1 MASYITEIIIFT
13 FGLCIGSFM
22 NVCIYRL
29 PAKKS
34 IVFPGSA
41 CPDCGTSIRAYDNIP
56 VLSYIW
62 LKGRCRRCS
71 SRIPLRYV
79 TVEIM
84 GGAFSVLAY
93 LKFGFTW
100 EALIYYGF
108 VAALLII
115 TFIDIDYQIIPDII
129 SLPGIPLGFAA
140 SFAIP
145 GVTYK
150 ASLVGILV
158 GGGMLYLI
166 AWGYHLITKKEG
178 MGGGDIKLLGMIG
191 AFIGWQGVL
200 FTIFVASAVGT
211 ISGLLVM
218 LHQKKGLKLA
228 IPFGPF
234 LSIGAIAYVFMG
246 SALITWYF
254 NLFLLR

>member
-1 MASYITEIIIFT
+1 MANYITEIIIFT

-62 LKGRCRRCS
+62 LKGRCRHCS
-71 SRIPLRYV
+71 TRIPLRYV

-84 GGAFSVLAY
+84 GGAFAVLAY
-93 LKFGFTW
+93 HKFGFTW
-100 EALIYYGF
+100 EAIIYYGF

-115 TFIDIDYQIIPDII
+115 TFIDIDFQIIPDII

-158 GGGMLYLI
+158 GGGTLYLI
-166 AWGYHLITKKEG
+166 AWGYQLITKKEG

-200 FTIFVASAVGT
+200 FTIFVAAAVGT

-254 NLFLLR
+254 NLLM

>member
-1 MASYITEIIIFT
+1 MANYITEIIIFT

-41 CPDCGTSIRAYDNIP
+41 CPDCGTSIQAYDNIP

-62 LKGRCRRCS
+62 LKGRCRHCS
-71 SRIPLRYV
+71 TRIPLRYV

-84 GGAFSVLAY
+84 GGAFAVLAY

-115 TFIDIDYQIIPDII
+115 TFIDIDFQIIPDII

-158 GGGMLYLI
+158 GGGTLYLI
-166 AWGYHLITKKEG
+166 AWGYQLITKKEG

-254 NLFLLR
+254 NLLM

>member
-1 MASYITEIIIFT
+1 MANYITEIIIFT

-56 VLSYIW
+56 VFSYIW
-62 LKGRCRRCS
+62 LKGRCRHCS
-71 SRIPLRYV
+71 TRIPLRYV

-84 GGAFSVLAY
+84 GGAFAVLAY

-115 TFIDIDYQIIPDII
+115 TFIDIDFQIIPDII

-150 ASLVGILV
+150 ASLIGILV

-166 AWGYHLITKKEG
+166 AWGYQLVTKKEG

-254 NLFLLR
+254 NLLR

>member
-1 MASYITEIIIFT
+1 MANYITEIIIFT

-41 CPDCGTSIRAYDNIP
+41 CPDCGTSIQAYDNIP

-62 LKGRCRRCS
+62 LKGRCRNCS
-71 SRIPLRYV
+71 TRIPLRYV

-84 GGAFSVLAY
+84 GGAFAVLAY

-115 TFIDIDYQIIPDII
+115 TFIDIDFQIIPDII

-158 GGGMLYLI
+158 GGGTLYLI
-166 AWGYHLITKKEG
+166 AWGYQLITKKEG

-254 NLFLLR
+254 NLLM

>member
-1 MASYITEIIIFT
+1 MTSLTAEIIIFI
-13 FGLCIGSFM
+13 FGLCIGSFL
-22 NVCIYRL
+22 NVCICRL
-29 PAKKS
+29 PANKS

-56 VLSYIW
+56 LLSYIW
-62 LKGRCRRCS
+62 LKGRCRQCS
-71 SRIPLRYV
+71 TRIPLRYP

-84 GGAFSVLAY
+84 GGAFAVLAY

-145 GVTYK
+145 GLTYS
-150 ASLVGILV
+150 ASLLGILV

-218 LHQKKGLKLA
+218 MRQKEGLKLA

-246 SALITWYF
+246 PALVTWYF
-254 NLFLLR
+254 SLLM

>member
-1 MASYITEIIIFT
+1 MANYITEIIIFT

-22 NVCIYRL
+22 NVCIYRV
-29 PAKKS
+29 PAKIS

-62 LKGRCRRCS
+62 LKGRCRHCS

-84 GGAFSVLAY
+84 GGAFAVLAY
-93 LKFGFTW
+93 LKFGFPW

-150 ASLVGILV
+150 ASLIGILV

-234 LSIGAIAYVFMG
+234 L
-246 SALITWYF
+246 
-254 NLFLLR
+254 

>member
-1 MASYITEIIIFT
+1 MANYITEIIIFT

-62 LKGRCRRCS
+62 LKGRCRHCS
-71 SRIPLRYV
+71 TRIPLRYV

-84 GGAFSVLAY
+84 GGAFAVLAY

-150 ASLVGILV
+150 ASLIGILV

-166 AWGYHLITKKEG
+166 AWGYQLVTKKEG

-191 AFIGWQGVL
+191 AFTGWQGVL

-234 LSIGAIAYVFMG
+234 LSTDLVRAA
-246 SALITWYF
+246 APDDELAAD
-254 NLFLLR
+254 

>member
-1 MASYITEIIIFT
+1 
-13 FGLCIGSFM
+13 
-22 NVCIYRL
+22 
-29 PAKKS
+29 
-34 IVFPGSA
+34 
-41 CPDCGTSIRAYDNIP
+41 
-56 VLSYIW
+56 
-62 LKGRCRRCS
+62 
-71 SRIPLRYV
+71 
-79 TVEIM
+79 M
-84 GGAFSVLAY
+84 GGAFAVLAY

-115 TFIDIDYQIIPDII
+115 TFIDIDYRIIPDII

-140 SFAIP
+140 SFALP
-145 GVTYK
+145 EVTYK
-150 ASLVGILV
+150 ASLLGILV
-158 GGGMLYLI
+158 GGGTLYLI
-166 AWGYHLITKKEG
+166 AWVYHLITKKEG

-191 AFIGWQGVL
+191 AFTGWQGVL

-254 NLFLLR
+254 NLLM

>member
-1 MASYITEIIIFT
+1 MANYMTEIIIFS

-41 CPDCGTSIRAYDNIP
+41 CPGCGAPIRAYDNIP
-56 VLSYIW
+56 VLSYIR
-62 LKGRCRRCS
+62 LKGRCRKCS
-71 SRIPLRYV
+71 TRIPLRYV

-84 GGAFSVLAY
+84 GGAFAALAY

-108 VAALLII
+108 VAALLVI
-115 TFIDIDYQIIPDII
+115 TFIDIDYRIIPDII

-140 SFAIP
+140 SFVLSAI
-145 GVTYK
+145 TYK
-150 ASLVGILV
+150 TSLLGILV
-158 GGGMLYLI
+158 GGGILYLI
-166 AWGYHLITKKEG
+166 AFGYHLITKKEG

-200 FTIFVASAVGT
+200 FTIFVASLVGT

-218 LHQKKGLKLA
+218 MHQKKGLKLA

-246 SALITWYF
+246 PALITWYF
-254 NLFLLR
+254 NLLR